1 MSEELEAITL
11 ESSIENILDIIKVF
25 GKQKDGRYIITENAL
40 NAIEQALTPPT
51 VDEVCDALSEWFKEK
66 YKHVK
71 EVIYRE
77 NHFVLSYDS
86 GGFSS
91 ITDFTVMLLN
101 EAPHLITMIGRF
113 YESESERE

>member
-51 VDEVCDALSEWFKEK
+51 VDEVCDALSEYGKKTGDWEKVWFKDNTFYADEWTLCYMNK
-66 YKHVK
+66 NGGL
-71 EVIYRE
+71 E
-77 NHFVLSYDS
+77 LSSDIDAKS
-86 GGFSS
+86 H
-91 ITDFTVMLLN
+91 ILL
-101 EAPHLITMIGRF
+101 GRF
-113 YESESERE
+113 YESEAQDV